1 MFLELDLVSGV
12 VLLVARSVLVADEEV
27 CGTAPS
33 ASGLS
38 SSATSLGLDGL
49 IACLL

>member
-12 VLLVARSVLVADEEV
+12 VLLVAWSVLVADEEV

-38 SSATSLGLDGL
+38 SSATSLG
-49 IACLL
+49 